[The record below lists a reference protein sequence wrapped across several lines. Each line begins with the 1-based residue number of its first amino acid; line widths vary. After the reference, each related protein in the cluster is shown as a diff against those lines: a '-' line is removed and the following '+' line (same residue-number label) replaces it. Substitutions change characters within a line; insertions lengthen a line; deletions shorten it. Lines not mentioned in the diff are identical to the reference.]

1 MEAVPHMLR
10 NMLKTINRSGRGFIL
25 FSGIIAVALAVL
37 TPATFTADSVSAG
50 TPGQA
55 GGANKPAG
63 ELRLAMAGI
72 GVMRP
77 IPWQETPFSKG
88 YLTLLYDFLV
98 GANADGSISTANGA
112 AEKWEMS
119 PDGMTWTFWLR
130 QGITFHDGTE
140 LTAEDVKWSLEM
152 VTKPESIAAFAARL
166 RTTIKEIEVADPYK
180 LIIRTHKPDLWMAQD
195 LSMAA
200 GYEGAILPKK
210 YFEQVGADGFAAK
223 AIGSGPYKWV
233 KGLTGSY
240 IQLEAVDKHWA
251 EGVPTYQRLTYAVVP
266 EENTR
271 IAMVQTGEAE
281 IISASRERVPDLQAR
296 GFNVFVKERGSVMGC
311 YFHQQWEGH
320 PVSDRRVRQALNL
333 AINREEIVKFIFAG
347 QAKLMAMYPIGSFAV
362 AAGAD
367 PELQPYPYDPARA
380 KQLLAEAG
388 YPNGFETTIYS
399 YAREDVPEMTRL
411 VEAMTGYMAKI
422 GVKLNIFSTEYP
434 VARTRRMNGKMP
446 GHISCLG
453 TPNRSQAGDLLTL
466 INTLHHSNSRLT
478 DHKVPE
484 LDALIEAAQGAKTV
498 AEAQKLLGDI
508 HRWLYNDYATLPLAE
523 ASIPFVADPK
533 KVTTWD
539 LGRTLYDNND
549 RDLIRR

>member
-1 MEAVPHMLR
+1 MEAVSHRLR
-10 NMLKTINRSGRGFIL
+10 DVIKAIKRSGRGCTVFPGVI
-25 FSGIIAVALAVL
+25 ALALMMLIQV
-37 TPATFTADSVSAG
+37 TFTAGRVNAG
-50 TPGQA
+50 TTGQA
-55 GGANKPAG
+55 GGADKPVG
-63 ELRLAMAGI
+63 ELRIAMAGI

-88 YLTLLYDFLV
+88 YFTLLYDFLV
-98 GANADGSISTANGA
+98 GANADGSLSTANGA

-119 PDGMTWTFWLR
+119 PDGMSWTFSIR
-130 QGITFHDGTE
+130 KGITFHDGTD
-140 LTAEDVKWSLEM
+140 LTAEDAKWSLEM
-152 VTKPESIAAFAARL
+152 VTKPDSIAAFAARL
-166 RTTIKEIEVADPYK
+166 RTAIKEVEVVDPYK
-180 LIIRTHKPDLWMAQD
+180 LVIRTNKPDLWLAQD
-195 LSMAA
+195 LSMAS

-223 AIGSGPYKWV
+223 AVGSGPYKWV
-233 KGLTGSY
+233 KGLAGSY
-240 IQLEAVDKHWA
+240 IQLEAVDQHWA
-251 EGVPTYQRLTYAVVP
+251 EGVPKYKRLTYSVIP

-320 PVSDRRVRQALNL
+320 PVGDRRVRQALNL

-367 PELQPYPYDPARA
+367 PELQPYPYDPAKA

-411 VEAMTGYMAKI
+411 VEAIAGYMAQI

-466 INTLHHSNSRLT
+466 INTLHHSSSRLT

-484 LDALIEAAQGAKTV
+484 LDALIEAAQAAKTE
-498 AEAQKLLGDI
+498 AETKRLLGDI
-508 HRWLYNDYATLPLAE
+508 HRWLYNDYATLPIAE

-533 KVTTWD
+533 KVATWD